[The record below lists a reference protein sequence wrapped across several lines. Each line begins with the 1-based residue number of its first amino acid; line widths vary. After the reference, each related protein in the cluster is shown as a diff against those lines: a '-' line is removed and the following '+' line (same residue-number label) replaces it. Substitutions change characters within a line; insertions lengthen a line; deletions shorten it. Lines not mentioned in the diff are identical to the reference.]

1 MNINIPD
8 WAIEHFWEEPPKG
21 NWEFWAFRF
30 KPKCQ
35 IGDKINFHY
44 QKNLVAQAIVNYIEP
59 PGNSECENTARFKNR
74 WKVFWLPETF
84 IDLRGEGNNH
94 G

>member
-8 WAIEHFWEEPPKG
+8 WAIEHFWEEPPEG

-35 IGDKINFHY
+35 IGDKINFY
-44 QKNLVAQAIVNYIEP
+44 FQKNLVAQAIVDYIDAEQ
-59 PGNSECENTARFKNR
+59 ARKDFEKR
-74 WKVFWLPETF
+74 FFIET
-84 IDLRGEGNNH
+84 IICNGKG
-94 G
+94 